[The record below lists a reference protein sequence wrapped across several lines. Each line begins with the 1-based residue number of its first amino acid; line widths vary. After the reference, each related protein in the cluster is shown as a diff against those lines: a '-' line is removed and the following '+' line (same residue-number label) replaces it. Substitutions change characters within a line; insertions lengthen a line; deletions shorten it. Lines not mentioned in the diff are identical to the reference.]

1 MSRDQAEKLA
11 DAVWTRLLA
20 RYAMIIFGIIGSV
33 GLPATVVYLRETS
46 ADLRTLD
53 RSIAA
58 LRAEWRNDQTADAGR
73 FTLLDSR
80 VGDHERRLQLIEG
93 RRAP

>member
-20 RYAMIIFGIIGSV
+20 RYAMIIFGVIGSV
-33 GLPATVVYLRETS
+33 GVPSTVLYLRET
-46 ADLRTLD
+46 AAELRTLD
-53 RSIAA
+53 KSIAG

-73 FTLLDSR
+73 FARAEDR
-80 VGDHERRLQLIEG
+80 IIDHERRLQLIES
-93 RRAP
+93 RR